1 VEFRILGPI
10 EITGEHGPIKLHRGK
25 EQALLAYMLLH
36 ANQVIPSD
44 RLIDELWGGRPPTT
58 AGKILQN
65 AVSQLRKALGDGR
78 LETRTP
84 GYVFHL
90 GNDELDVDR
99 FEQLANEGRHGE
111 ALALWRGTPL
121 LELREERFADEARR
135 ALEER
140 RLGVIEDRI
149 DADLAAGKHAALIPE
164 LEQLVAAEPLRERLH
179 GQLMRALYASGRQ
192 SDALEA
198 YRRAR
203 RALSEELGLEPGPQ
217 LQELERQ
224 ILNQDPALL
233 TTAAPQAHP
242 ARPRRRRWFAVA
254 LGVLVLLAAAITGIV
269 LATGD
274 GSQRLLATKDTLAV
288 VDPERG
294 RVVGVVPIGSTPRG
308 VARGG
313 SSIWTA
319 NAGDGTVTEV
329 DPATLKVVR
338 TVGLGAA
345 ATDLVEAGDQMW
357 VATGPDDTV
366 MRLDVRS
373 GGLLGTIPLSHDASA
388 NAYGIAADGDALW
401 VGSGNDLDKLDA
413 STHTVS
419 RHVRGTQGINDIAL
433 DDRSIWLAT
442 SAEKVIR
449 LSKGDLRRT
458 AETSFGVTVLGLAV
472 GNGSVWVAGG
482 APPHLPQ
489 SAIWQLDAL
498 AARVTHT
505 TVLPGSGAF
514 GPTVAVAYG
523 ENAVWAASF
532 DDGSLIRIDP
542 DSGEIVSRIHVGGN
556 PSAVTVAFG
565 RVWVTV
571 S

>member
-1 VEFRILGPI
+1 MEFRILGPL
-10 EITGEHGPIKLHRGK
+10 EVKGEHGPITLHRGK
-25 EQALLAYMLLH
+25 EQALLAYLLLH
-36 ANQVIPSD
+36 ANQVIPSE

-313 SSIWTA
+313 S
-319 NAGDGTVTEV
+319 
-329 DPATLKVVR
+329 P
-338 TVGLGAA
+338 
-345 ATDLVEAGDQMW
+345 
-357 VATGPDDTV
+357 
-366 MRLDVRS
+366 
-373 GGLLGTIPLSHDASA
+373 
-388 NAYGIAADGDALW
+388 
-401 VGSGNDLDKLDA
+401 
-413 STHTVS
+413 
-419 RHVRGTQGINDIAL
+419 
-433 DDRSIWLAT
+433 
-442 SAEKVIR
+442 
-449 LSKGDLRRT
+449 
-458 AETSFGVTVLGLAV
+458 
-472 GNGSVWVAGG
+472 
-482 APPHLPQ
+482 
-489 SAIWQLDAL
+489 
-498 AARVTHT
+498 
-505 TVLPGSGAF
+505 
-514 GPTVAVAYG
+514 
-523 ENAVWAASF
+523 
-532 DDGSLIRIDP
+532 
-542 DSGEIVSRIHVGGN
+542 
-556 PSAVTVAFG
+556 
-565 RVWVTV
+565 
-571 S
+571 